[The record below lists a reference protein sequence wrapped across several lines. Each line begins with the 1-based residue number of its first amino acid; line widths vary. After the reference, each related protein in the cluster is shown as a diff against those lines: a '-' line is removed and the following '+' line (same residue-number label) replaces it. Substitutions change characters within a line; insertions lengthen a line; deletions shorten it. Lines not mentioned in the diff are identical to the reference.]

1 MSENNKAGVS
11 DQVADNKY
19 CVACNEQYSAPDW
32 LHCKLCENVIHTAC
46 ISKQYEAAGAEH
58 PKNGIAW
65 LYGLLNSMN
74 FRLVCPNCI
83 AR

>member
-1 MSENNKAGVS
+1 MCENNKAGVS

-19 CVACNEQYSAPDW
+19 CMACNEQYSALDW

-74 FRLVCPNCI
+74 FRLVCSNCI